1 MLMMYYTNKGSNI
14 CYITDHR
21 NEMEDKD
28 RERDRENTCTMLDII
43 IEKHAHDKT
52 NKICKIQYF

>member
-1 MLMMYYTNKGSNI
+1 MLMMYYTNKSSNI

-28 RERDRENTCTMLDII
+28 RERDRENTCIMLDII
-43 IEKHAHDKT
+43 IE
-52 NKICKIQYF
+52 

>member
-1 MLMMYYTNKGSNI
+1 MLMMYYTNKSSNI

-28 RERDRENTCTMLDII
+28 RER
-43 IEKHAHDKT
+43 
-52 NKICKIQYF
+52 